1 METGGK
7 EDLMNKGIE
16 TPQEVRGNRSDQKS
30 GKEDLMNKGI
40 ETQHKTDARNLLFGF
55 VGKKT

>member
-1 METGGK
+1 MNKGIETFNKDEKQFFHDFRGK

-16 TPQEVRGNRSDQKS
+16 TPKKLSKAQTG
-30 GKEDLMNKGI
+30 GGI
-40 ETQHKTDARNLLFGF
+40 G